1 MAKKPMKPPLP
12 KGPHP
17 LTLKGERTE
26 TRAQEK
32 AESPKFEA
40 AEKKLGIEGKYGK
53 ASLKGAKGKKAG
65 Y

>member
-1 MAKKPMKPPLP
+1 MAKKPPKPP

-32 AESPKFEA
+32 QESPRFEK
-40 AEKKLGIEGKYGK
+40 AERRLGIEGKYGK
-53 ASLKGAKGKKAG
+53 GSMKKGKKGG